1 MAGTGD
7 ASGVDLMRRRAA
19 GRKGLTPQGQTL
31 WIGKDSREIT
41 VLHEDKMDSA
51 PSKELI
57 FCRGAYELCY
67 PNSSSKTGAGEV
79 GELLLLL
86 IVRSGLNSHARHCW
100 IQGLEGHDQPL
111 IPLCLSAQLLSPCD
125 GFMPRLRLET
135 R

>member
-1 MAGTGD
+1 MARTGD
-7 ASGVDLMRRRAA
+7 ASGVDLVRRRAA
-19 GRKGLTPQGQTL
+19 GRKGLTPRRQTL

-41 VLHEDKMDSA
+41 VLHEDGMDSA

-57 FCRGAYELCY
+57 FCRGAHELWK

-86 IVRSGLNSHARHCW
+86 TVRSGLNSHFRHCW
-100 IQGLEGHDQPL
+100 IQGLKGHDRPL
-111 IPLCLSAQLLSPCD
+111 IPPCLSAQLLSPCD
-125 GFMPRLRLET
+125 GLTPRLHLET